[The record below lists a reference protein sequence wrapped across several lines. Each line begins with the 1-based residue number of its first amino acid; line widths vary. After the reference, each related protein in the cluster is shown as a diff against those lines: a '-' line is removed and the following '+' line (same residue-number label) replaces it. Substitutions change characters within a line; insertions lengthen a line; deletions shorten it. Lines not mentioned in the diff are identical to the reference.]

1 MYVMKKLLLILFTI
15 SICFNAFSQD
25 STYTYKKYG
34 IINQYTNNMV
44 LGVNDILRFSKHKL
58 KNENCFIININDL
71 SSSSEDSAGFV
82 LIIALKNYD
91 ELNEQYVYI
100 GDAIEAI
107 SEKES
112 LIYKGKCLVK
122 SKNKLDIFLN
132 NQGSDYKGIYYNND
146 LSFSVNFYNMKTD
159 QKGYIPQ
166 IPNKFIRIFPI
177 RNKTEQEKKE
187 EVLKEKQKQ
196 EYEKREIEEIKLI
209 LDEVDI
215 EKKISNIKNDMI
227 KSYLQKTKDIILNTP
242 IEQLIK
248 DNKERKK
255 NAFLNYN
262 FELRIDSNNNVNI
275 FKDKCR
281 YEFSYYDYNR
291 NKPFGDYKEKKLS
304 TFELSLK
311 DKCRNKYYLNNF
323 NCCKIGNDIFIED
336 CGFSHKFIFETDII
350 GVKVKNDDLNYYAH
364 ENLPKLDAIHDWCSK
379 NITQNGFYFIHYIL
393 IDEELIICK
402 ILDLDKN
409 QKKDLKQYLKKGLLN
424 RLSD

>member
-15 SICFNAFSQD
+15 SLCFNVFSQD
-25 STYTYKKYG
+25 STYTYEKYG
-34 IINQYTNNMV
+34 VINQYTNNMV
-44 LGVNDILRFSKHKL
+44 LEVDDILRFSKHKL

-132 NQGSDYKGIYYNND
+132 NQGSDYKGIYYNKD

-187 EVLKEKQKQ
+187 EALKEKQKQ

-262 FELRIDSNNNVNI
+262 FELRIDSNKNVNI

-336 CGFSHKFIFETDII
+336 YGFSYKFIFETDII
-350 GVKVKNDDLNYYAH
+350 GVKVKNEDLNYYAH

-393 IDEELIICK
+393 IDEELIICR
-402 ILDLDKN
+402 ILDLDKT
-409 QKKDLKQYLKKGLLN
+409 QKKVLKQYLKKGLLN
-424 RLSD
+424 KLND